1 MNESDC
7 KLELSMAVRTI
18 GPHQPLSTNCSS
30 DVKRREEKQAG
41 SKRKQFRKWL
51 HSLKE
56 HAPSPD
62 YRDEETVLIDIADS
76 YLGFLDPLS
85 YVPVLTTGEAA
96 MLDCEKQSPSRTH
109 SKRLREFLRE
119 HLKRRPS
126 THKDGRALQSRDQGP
141 ESSLNMSCSEAN
153 EAVVGDSPSQLDRPV
168 CENEF
173 TILKSEVVEGLAPI
187 KQEDDSQ
194 GSRSADGLK
203 EPCFILQQDEDA
215 GQNSLKRTSD
225 SPLADNSTE
234 SKRTC
239 FEREPERNDDGFID
253 ESSSVYSDVPS
264 PEASICK
271 TPPAV
276 LTKPC
281 EGNVTP
287 SRGAGDDSN
296 SAPLEDK
303 LYVVIEKLKAAV
315 HPRSSGSAKFEP
327 ADCSASSDKI
337 ASPVY
342 EPTFI
347 RVPTFRQSLRRMHA
361 RGLLE
366 DVRNGTIKEEDLL
379 KLAKRE
385 PESFNFRDAKFFEK
399 DSEASGSSESSKSLE
414 SSRFYSVKF
423 DKFSHLLMYD
433 ATKRFHSDRWG
444 TLRSANLSTGSKGKA
459 KPCPLLENA
468 VYSKESVR
476 SRKPILKCKSNTRAE
491 VESLRAE
498 DCDKVDVFAF
508 LEFFEHHEAQR
519 RSEELSLSRIREQQ
533 LTNYY
538 ANDHVYNSARS
549 GSLKFAAVDFNRSKK
564 ATEIN
569 IGRELRG
576 PNRRISSCP
585 SMRDWD
591 LGRKR
596 RGDISQHCY

>member
-1 MNESDC
+1 
-7 KLELSMAVRTI
+7 MAVRTI
-18 GPHQPLSTNCSS
+18 GPHQSLSTRYSTS
-30 DVKRREEKQAG
+30 VKHQEEKHGG

-51 HSLKE
+51 HNLKE
-56 HAPSPD
+56 HSPSPD
-62 YRDEETVLIDIADS
+62 YRDEETVLIDVADS
-76 YLGFLDPLS
+76 RLGFLDPLS
-85 YVPVLTTGEAA
+85 YVPVLTTSEAA
-96 MLDCEKQSPSRTH
+96 MLDCETQLPARTH
-109 SKRLREFLRE
+109 SKRLREFLRG
-119 HLKRRPS
+119 HLKRRLS
-126 THKDGRALQSRDQGP
+126 SHKNGGISNSQGRGP
-141 ESSLNMSCSEAN
+141 ESLLDASCIEADRA
-153 EAVVGDSPSQLDRPV
+153 AVGGCPSQLDGSACASEPV
-168 CENEF
+168 SLRREVTEDVKPTKWEN
-173 TILKSEVVEGLAPI
+173 
-187 KQEDDSQ
+187 DSQ
-194 GSRSADGLK
+194 SSELAD
-203 EPCFILQQDEDA
+203 DA
-215 GQNSLKRTSD
+215 KGACLDRPHEADSGQNSLKRTSD

-234 SKRTC
+234 AKRTC
-239 FEREPERNDDGFID
+239 FEKEPDRSGDDFID

-264 PEASICK
+264 LEASICK

-281 EGNVTP
+281 EDGVTP
-287 SRGAGDDSN
+287 SRSFGNDS

-315 HPRSSGSAKFEP
+315 HPRSSGSAKFEQT
-327 ADCSASSDKI
+327 DFSASSGKTG
-337 ASPVY
+337 SPGY

-347 RVPTFRQSLRRMHA
+347 RVPTFRQSLRRMNA

-379 KLAKRE
+379 KLAKKE

-399 DSEASGSSESSKSLE
+399 DSEVSRSSESSKSLE
-414 SSRFYSVKF
+414 SSHFYSVKF

-433 ATKRFHSDRWG
+433 ATKRCHPDRWG
-444 TLRSANLSTGSKGKA
+444 TLPSANLSTGGKGVGASPSIFK
-459 KPCPLLENA
+459 NA
-468 VYSKESVR
+468 VCDKESVR
-476 SRKPILKCKSNTRAE
+476 SQKPILKCRSNTRAE

-508 LEFFEHHEAQR
+508 LKFFEHHEAQR

-538 ANDHVYNSARS
+538 ANDHVYNSVRS
-549 GSLKFAAVDFNRSKK
+549 GSLKFAALDFNRSKK

-576 PNRRISSCP
+576 PDRRISSCP

-596 RGDISQHCY
+596 RSDISQNCY